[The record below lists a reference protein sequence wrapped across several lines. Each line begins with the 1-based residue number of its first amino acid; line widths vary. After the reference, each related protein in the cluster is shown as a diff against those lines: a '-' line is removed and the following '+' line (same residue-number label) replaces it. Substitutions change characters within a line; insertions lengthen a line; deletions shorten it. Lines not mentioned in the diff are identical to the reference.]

1 MAEITVQV
9 RTLQGQKAMAILPR
23 KIMVNATFESEGEGE
38 VAVFSAKRWDRR
50 SS

>member
-1 MAEITVQV
+1 MTASNMKTCDQAKVWVPNLNLASE
-9 RTLQGQKAMAILPR
+9 G
-23 KIMVNATFESEGEGE
+23 EGEGE